1 MGLDFI
7 RTAAPGFNRV
17 LDRRLVEMHS
27 PKLFTR
33 DMPIVSRSA
42 RADICGDASVAFGE
56 KVLLRLVK
64 DKVLVQRRNT
74 IIAECPNAPAEFIAH
89 LRVGAGIAEGE
100 ITSVQPISQT
110 LEIVICE

>member
-33 DMPIVSRSA
+33 DMPIVSRTA
-42 RADICGDASVAFGE
+42 RADVCGDAEVTQGE
-56 KVLLRLVK
+56 KVLLRFVK
-64 DKVLVQRRNT
+64 DKVIVQRMNT
-74 IIAECPNAPAEFIAH
+74 IIAECPDAPAEFIAH
-89 LRVGAGIAEGE
+89 LRAGAGIAEGE
-100 ITSVQPISQT
+100 ITAVQLISQT
-110 LEIVICE
+110 LEIAICE

>member
-27 PKLFTR
+27 PKLFTH

-42 RADICGDASVAFGE
+42 RADICGDTSVTPGE
-56 KVLLRLVK
+56 KVLLRFVK
-64 DKVLVQRRNT
+64 DKVIVQRLNT
-74 IIAECPNAPAEFIAH
+74 IIAECPNAPVEFIAH
-89 LRVGAGIAEGE
+89 LCAGAGIAEGE

-110 LEIVICE
+110 LEIAICD